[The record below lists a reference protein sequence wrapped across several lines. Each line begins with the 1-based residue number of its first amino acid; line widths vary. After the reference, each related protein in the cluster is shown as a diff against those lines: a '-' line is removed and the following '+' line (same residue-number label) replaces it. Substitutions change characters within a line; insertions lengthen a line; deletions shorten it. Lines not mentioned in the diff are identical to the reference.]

1 MSGYRQ
7 GTRTMFEQLFGSK
20 TRVKL
25 MKLFLENPE
34 KRFFVRELTRLSD
47 SLINSVRRE
56 LTNLIELKII
66 LEEAPE
72 VRDKQEKKTIN
83 SRKYYRLN
91 PKNLFKQ
98 DLLNLFLKS
107 KILMEKRFV
116 ERIKRLGEIK
126 YFCLS
131 GAFIEDP
138 KAPTDLLVVGEF
150 EKDKVL
156 KTLKE
161 FEKEIERAI
170 NYTVMDVNEYQL
182 RQDIADSFLEGILNN
197 ERNIVVVDKLTKKK
211 KNNV

>member
-1 MSGYRQ
+1 
-7 GTRTMFEQLFGSK
+7 MFEQLFGSK

-34 KRFFVRELTRLSD
+34 KRFFVRELTRLCD

-56 LTNLIELKII
+56 LNNLVELKII
-66 LEEAPE
+66 LEEVPT
-72 VRDKQEKKTIN
+72 VKTPVVKRTIN

-91 PKNLFKQ
+91 PKNLFRQ
-98 DLLNLFLKS
+98 DLSNLFLKS

-116 ERIKRLGEIK
+116 EKIRHLGEIK

-131 GAFIEDP
+131 GTFIEDP
-138 KAPTDLLVVGEF
+138 KAQTDLLVVGEF

-156 KTLKE
+156 KVLKE
-161 FEKEIERAI
+161 FEKEIERPI

-182 RQDIADSFLEGILNN
+182 RQDIADNFLEQIMAN
-197 ERNIVVVDKLTKKK
+197 ERNLVIVDKLTKKK
-211 KNNV
+211 KSNV

>member
-1 MSGYRQ
+1 
-7 GTRTMFEQLFGSK
+7 MFEQLFGSK

-34 KRFFVRELTRLSD
+34 KRFFVRELTRLCD
-47 SLINSVRRE
+47 SLINSIRRE
-56 LTNLIELKII
+56 LSNLVELKII
-66 LEEAPE
+66 LEEAPA
-72 VRDKQEKKTIN
+72 VKDPAVKRTIN

-107 KILMEKRFV
+107 KIILEKRFV
-116 ERIKRLGEIK
+116 ERLRRLGEIK

-131 GAFIEDP
+131 GTFIEDP
-138 KAPTDLLVVGEF
+138 KAETDLLIVGEF
-150 EKDKVL
+150 EKEKVL

-161 FEKEIERAI
+161 FEKEIERSI

-182 RQDIADSFLEGILNN
+182 RQDISDNFLEQIMTN
-197 ERNIVVVDKLTKKK
+197 ERNIVIVDKLTKKK
-211 KNNV
+211 KTNV

>member
-1 MSGYRQ
+1 
-7 GTRTMFEQLFGSK
+7 MFEQLFGSK

-25 MKLFLENPE
+25 LKIFLENPE
-34 KRFFVRELTRLSD
+34 KRFFVRELTRLCD
-47 SLINSVRRE
+47 SLINSIRRE
-56 LTNLIELKII
+56 LNNLIEMKII
-66 LEEAPE
+66 LEEVPAIKDPE
-72 VRDKQEKKTIN
+72 IKKTIN

-138 KAPTDLLVVGEF
+138 KALTDIFVVGEF

-161 FEKEIERAI
+161 FEKEIERSI

-182 RQDIADSFLEGILNN
+182 RQDIADGFLEKIMGN
-197 ERNIVVVDKLTKKK
+197 ERNLVIVDKLTKKK
-211 KNNV
+211 KNNA

>member
-1 MSGYRQ
+1 
-7 GTRTMFEQLFGSK
+7 
-20 TRVKL
+20 

-34 KRFFVRELTRLSD
+34 KRFFVRELTRLCD

-56 LTNLIELKII
+56 LANLVALKII
-66 LEEAPE
+66 LEETPVVKAE
-72 VRDKQEKKTIN
+72 GTKKTIN

-131 GAFIEDP
+131 GTFIEDP
-138 KAPTDLLVVGEF
+138 KAQTDMLIVGEF
-150 EKDKVL
+150 EKEKVL
-156 KTLKE
+156 KALKE
-161 FEKEIERAI
+161 FEKEIERSI

-182 RQDIADSFLEGILNN
+182 RQDIADSFLEKIMGN
-197 ERNIVVVDKLTKKK
+197 ERNLIIVDKLTKKRK
-211 KNNV
+211 PNVTES